1 MLRSAGEVMRRT
13 TVTTAKTV
21 VTVSLPPPARHF
33 FISMPTLMK
42 RNMRTA
48 PR

>member
-21 VTVSLPPPARHF
+21 VTVVRGTTSPVLR
-33 FISMPTLMK
+33 SMPGLFD
-42 RNMRTA
+42 
-48 PR
+48 PV